1 METIEGLLKEK
12 IHKNEGLSTAQRTYY
27 TLTDLKGSEM
37 TRTAKFV
44 SLLAAQLIS
53 DGRLTETELDNIL
66 LQLV

>member
-1 METIEGLLKEK
+1 METIESLLMEK

-37 TRTAKFV
+37 DRTAKFV
-44 SLLAAQLIS
+44 SLLASQLIS
-53 DGRLTETELDNIL
+53 AGKLTETELDNIL